1 MKKEKRKKKYLNC
14 DQGKTKMS
22 LSGDQA
28 KKIAGQDKRKGMKY
42 VIKAL
47 KEMVMKATMK
57 SLSGEETKK
66 KILSGVQS

>member
-1 MKKEKRKKKYLNC
+1 MKKEKKKYLNG
-14 DQGKTKMS
+14 DQGKRKMS
-22 LSGDQA
+22 ISGDQA
-28 KKIAGQDKRKGMKY
+28 KKNAGQDKRKGMKY
-42 VIKAL
+42 VIKTL